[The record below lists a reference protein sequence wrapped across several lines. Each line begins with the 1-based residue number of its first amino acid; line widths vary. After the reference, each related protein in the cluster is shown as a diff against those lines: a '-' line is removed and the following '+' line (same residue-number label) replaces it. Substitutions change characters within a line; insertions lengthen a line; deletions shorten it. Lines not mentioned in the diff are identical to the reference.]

1 MRVYV
6 CACMC
11 LYMRVCVN
19 VCLCA
24 CVCVLCRGTI
34 RTSVDC
40 PGGGGGGGGGGHPA
54 LVKIVWEDTLRGQLT
69 LRQQSS

>member
-1 MRVYV
+1 MRACVHVYV

-40 PGGGGGGGGGGHPA
+40 PGGGGHPA
-54 LVKIVWEDTLRGQLT
+54 LVQIVWGDTLRGQLT